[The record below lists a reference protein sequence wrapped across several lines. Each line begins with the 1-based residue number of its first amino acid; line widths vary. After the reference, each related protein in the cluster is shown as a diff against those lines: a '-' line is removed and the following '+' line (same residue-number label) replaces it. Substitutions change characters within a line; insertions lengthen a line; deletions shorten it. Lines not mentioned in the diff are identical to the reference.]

1 MGFLNDRSWKSTPQL
16 GVPAHRQM
24 RPDAPCAGT
33 GLAYLHRTLPR
44 RQTALKRNLKLAL
57 TVLGACALRKRVLG
71 REDGKALPAGLEPAT
86 LRLTA
91 SRSNQLSYGSLSWRW
106 HWQIIDGAQ
115 GTRDGAVSNGSGE
128 HELKEPPGASHRP
141 HTMVTV

>member
-1 MGFLNDRSWKSTPQL
+1 
-16 GVPAHRQM
+16 M

-91 SRSNQLSYGSLSWRW
+91 SRSNQLSYGSYGLSTISK
-106 HWQIIDGAQ
+106 Q
-115 GTRDGAVSNGSGE
+115 
-128 HELKEPPGASHRP
+128 
-141 HTMVTV
+141 TVAATLDLQSRQRCC